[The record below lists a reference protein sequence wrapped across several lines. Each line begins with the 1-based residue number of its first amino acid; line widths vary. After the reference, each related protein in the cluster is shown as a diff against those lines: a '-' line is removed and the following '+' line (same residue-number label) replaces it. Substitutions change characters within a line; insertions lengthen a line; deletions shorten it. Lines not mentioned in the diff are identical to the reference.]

1 LGCRPHF
8 TGVDGIIGF
17 GPVDLAEGTVS
28 GEDEVLTEALGV
40 YLTPESG
47 SDTSDTN
54 GELTLGGTD
63 SARSRTP
70 DHHLG

>member
-1 LGCRPHF
+1 
-8 TGVDGIIGF
+8 
-17 GPVDLAEGTVS
+17 VS
-28 GEDEVLTEALGV
+28 GEDEVLTGALGV
-40 YLTPESG
+40 YLAPETR

-70 DHHLG
+70 RPSPRVTLL